1 MAYKK
6 KDMDAL
12 KRQLKND
19 PNFKART
26 KRPTRKIVKKEF
38 KKKFESK
45 KTVIKWNYKV
55 NDIVQ
60 CSYLTGNPI
69 GLIVSDTT
77 YFGRKVESNM
87 FFVLV
92 GCRVIQMNGQ
102 HIKKLWA
109 CK

>member
-1 MAYKK
+1 MTYKK

-12 KRQLKND
+12 KKQLKND
-19 PNFKART
+19 PKFQART
-26 KRPTRKIVKKEF
+26 KRPTKRVIKKEV
-38 KKKFESK
+38 KRNFESK

-60 CSYLTGNPI
+60 CPYHNNQI

-77 YFGRKVESNM
+77 YFGRKVEANM

-92 GCRVIQMNGQ
+92 GCRVVQVNGQ
-102 HIKKLWA
+102 HIKKL
-109 CK
+109 

>member
-1 MAYKK
+1 MTYKK

-12 KRQLKND
+12 KKQLKND
-19 PNFKART
+19 PKFQART
-26 KRPTRKIVKKEF
+26 KRPTKRVIKKEV
-38 KKKFESK
+38 KRNFESK

-60 CSYLTGNPI
+60 CPYHNDQI

-92 GCRVIQMNGQ
+92 GCRVVQMNGQ
-102 HIKKLWA
+102 HIKKL
-109 CK
+109 